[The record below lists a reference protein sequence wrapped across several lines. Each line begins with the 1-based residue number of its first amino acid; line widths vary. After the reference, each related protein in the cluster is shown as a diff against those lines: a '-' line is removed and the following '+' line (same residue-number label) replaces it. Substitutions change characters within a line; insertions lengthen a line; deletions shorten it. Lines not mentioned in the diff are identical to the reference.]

1 MNDSSL
7 KVFRLAAFFCPLAT
21 QPPQPPPKKQGY
33 PWLPKQDL
41 GTPNITS
48 TPGERVDD
56 PGKLR
61 HLLDVGVAGHLAG
74 QARQVG
80 QVAVEVGGGVLKNRW
95 KSDSKVNFS
104 VLVLRALSGD
114 KIINNRTIS
123 TGLNQFLHIG

>member
-1 MNDSSL
+1 MDLSNVLWFPSIYSFTPYILPLKDSSL
-7 KVFRLAAFFCPLAT
+7 KVFRLVA
-21 QPPQPPPKKQGY
+21 Q
-33 PWLPKQDL
+33 WLPKKEL
-41 GTPNITS
+41 VTPNITS

-61 HLLDVGVAGHLAG
+61 HLLDVGVACHLAG

-104 VLVLRALSGD
+104 VLVLRALNGD
-114 KIINNRTIS
+114 KIINNCAII
-123 TGLNQFLHIG
+123 LLD